1 MFFLRSLATIPCP
14 TILHSQHSSDCLLAQ
29 KAQDSVLFQDT
40 CSVILLWKEHFLN
53 IAPFRKLKKKYLSLH
68 SMLTNKIKNRTM
80 LAFFFLGKQS
90 TWNLKLQFLCSANK
104 RLEVNNAATV
114 TENKTYLLEQT
125 RYLLISTNIKALKKK
140 TAKREKAIY

>member
-1 MFFLRSLATIPCP
+1 
-14 TILHSQHSSDCLLAQ
+14 
-29 KAQDSVLFQDT
+29 
-40 CSVILLWKEHFLN
+40 
-53 IAPFRKLKKKYLSLH
+53 
-68 SMLTNKIKNRTM
+68 MLTNKIKNRTM

-125 RYLLISTNIKALKKK
+125 RYLLIPTNIKAFLKVCKK
-140 TAKREKAIY
+140 EKSNLLIKLQILHVLL